1 MKEVTFPT
9 PKLLTGRN
17 LSLLLFFSLI
27 GIIISFQYLRH
38 KEILDLL
45 LPWFV
50 SLLAVIASGTIVV
63 PWLRQ
68 LKAGQ
73 VIREDGP
80 QSHLQKAGTPT
91 MGGIFVVPSSLLV
104 AVLWTKFDPNV
115 VAAALLTLTF
125 GFVGWLDDWLI
136 LRYKSNKG
144 ISAPLKLFLL
154 GVASIGFSAWAGFQG
169 LVTTVSLP
177 WGFSLSLGLLFWLL
191 ALFVLLGASN
201 ATNLTDGLDGLAGGT
216 GAIASLGLGLLLY
229 DQYPQLSV
237 FSLCISGSYLGFL
250 WHNHNPAKVFM
261 GDTGSLALGGALAAA
276 GILGGQLWGLLI
288 LSLLFVWESLSTI
301 LQVGYYKL
309 TKNEEGI
316 GKRLFKMAPF
326 HHHLELSG
334 WTELQVVGSFYT
346 IGLVLLGLSLLV
358 KT

>member
-1 MKEVTFPT
+1 MEEASSLKF
-9 PKLLTGRN
+9 KILTGKN
-17 LSLLLFFSLI
+17 LFLSLFLFLLAVLI
-27 GIIISFQYLRH
+27 LSERLT
-38 KEILDLL
+38 LL
-45 LPWFV
+45 LPWSV
-50 SLLAVIASGTIVV
+50 SGLGVVLLGMVLV

-91 MGGIFVVPSSLLV
+91 MGGIFVVPVALV
-104 AVLWTKFDPNV
+104 SALAWTKLDQATIPCV
-115 VAAALLTLTF
+115 LLTLGF
-125 GFVGWLDDWLI
+125 SFVGWLDDWLI
-136 LRYKSNKG
+136 LRFKSNKG

-154 GVASIGFSAWAGFQG
+154 GITSIVFCAWSIWRGYP
-169 LVTTVSLP
+169 TTVDLP
-177 WGFSLSLGLLFWLL
+177 FGLSLSLGFAFWFL
-191 ALFVLLGASN
+191 ALFVLLGTSN

-216 GAIASLGLGLLLY
+216 GSIAALGLGLLLAPE
-229 DQYPQLSV
+229 QQALSI
-237 FSLCISGSYLGFL
+237 FCLCISGAYLGFL
-250 WHNHNPAKVFM
+250 WHNHNPARVFM

-276 GILGGQLWGLLI
+276 AILGGQLWGLLV

-301 LQVGYYKL
+301 LQVSYYKM
-309 TKNEEGI
+309 TKDEEGK

-334 WTELQVVGSFYT
+334 WSELQVVGSFYT
-346 IGLVLLGLSLLV
+346 IGLVLLAGAILL

>member
-1 MKEVTFPT
+1 MEEASSLKF
-9 PKLLTGRN
+9 KILTGKN
-17 LSLLLFFSLI
+17 LFLSLSLFLVTVFFFNERLA
-27 GIIISFQYLRH
+27 
-38 KEILDLL
+38 LL
-45 LPWFV
+45 LPWSIS
-50 SLLAVIASGTIVV
+50 SLGVLIFGILVI

-91 MGGIFVVPSSLLV
+91 MGGIFVVPVALIIALV
-104 AVLWTKFDPNV
+104 WTKLDPGTIACV
-115 VAAALLTLTF
+115 LLTLGF

-136 LRYKSNKG
+136 LRFKSNKG

-154 GVASIGFSAWAGFQG
+154 GISAVAFCAWGIWRG
-169 LVTTVSLP
+169 YSTIVDLP
-177 WGFSLSLGLLFWLL
+177 LGWSLSLGFAFWFL
-191 ALFVLLGASN
+191 ALFVLLGTSN

-216 GAIASLGLGLLLY
+216 GSIAALGLGFLLF
-229 DQYPQLSV
+229 PEHPNLSI
-237 FSLCISGSYLGFL
+237 FCLCVSGAYLGFL
-250 WHNHNPAKVFM
+250 WHNHNPARVFM

-276 GILGGQLWGLLI
+276 AILGGQLWGLLV

-301 LQVGYYKL
+301 LQVSYYKL
-309 TKNEEGI
+309 TKNEEGK

-334 WTELQVVGSFYT
+334 WSELQVVGCFYT
-346 IGLVLLGLSLLV
+346 IGLVLLGAAILL
-358 KT
+358 KA